1 MMHTGNKVALR
12 SLFFHMR
19 RVLVLVGMGGLLI
32 LVAGVAW
39 TAAAQLGSGEVTS
52 KGESSTNG
60 STLGKVDLNR
70 ASAEE
75 ISKVA
80 GVSAE
85 VAKRIVRYRPYKKL
99 DDLVTRKI
107 LGKKEFARIREQVV
121 VGRTDR

>member
-1 MMHTGNKVALR
+1 
-12 SLFFHMR
+12 MR

-39 TAAAQLGSGEVTS
+39 TAAAQLGSGEVAS
-52 KGESSTNG
+52 KGELSTNE

-85 VAKRIVRYRPYKKL
+85 VAERIVRYRPYKKL

>member
-1 MMHTGNKVALR
+1 MHTGSKVALR

-19 RVLVLVGMGGLLI
+19 RFLVLVGVGGLLA
-32 LVAGVAW
+32 LVAGVSLA
-39 TAAAQLGSGEVTS
+39 AAAQPGNGDVAS
-52 KGESSTNG
+52 KGETSADG
-60 STLGKVDLNR
+60 STPGKVDLNR

-75 ISKVA
+75 ISKLA

-85 VAKRIVRYRPYKKL
+85 VAERIVRHRPYKKL

>member
-1 MMHTGNKVALR
+1 
-12 SLFFHMR
+12 MR
-19 RVLVLVGMGGLLI
+19 RVGVLVGIAGF
-32 LVAGVAW
+32 LVLAAGAARM
-39 TAAAQLGSGEVTS
+39 AAAQVGTGFDTYKRETVS
-52 KGESSTNG
+52 NG
-60 STLGKVDLNR
+60 SSPAKLDLNR

-75 ISKVA
+75 ISKLV

-85 VAKRIVRYRPYKKL
+85 VAERIVRYRPYKKL

>member
-39 TAAAQLGSGEVTS
+39 TAAAQLGNGEVAS
-52 KGESSTNG
+52 KEESSTNG
-60 STLGKVDLNR
+60 SALGKVDLNR

-85 VAKRIVRYRPYKKL
+85 VAERIVRYRPYKKL

>member
-1 MMHTGNKVALR
+1 MHAGSEVALR

-19 RVLVLVGMGGLLI
+19 RILVLVVIGGVLI
-32 LVAGVAW
+32 LVAGAASP
-39 TAAAQLGSGEVTS
+39 AAAQLGSGDLTS
-52 KGESSTNG
+52 TGEMGLTDGSSP
-60 STLGKVDLNR
+60 GKVDLNR

-75 ISKVA
+75 IVKLA
-80 GVSAE
+80 GVSAD
-85 VAKRIVRYRPYKKL
+85 VAERIVRHRPYKKL